1 MDTEQAFETASDYIA
16 AIMRRN
22 RSPAEDWSLKPDWAD
37 QPRMHNVYPGVTPV
51 PLPAAKVELASLEAS
66 LTGQPPGDGGAF
78 TLPMLYEM
86 LRDSYAY
93 GGRRLAVTVNDDT
106 VALPHYPRA
115 VWSRGTASGGGL
127 YPLEIYWVCG
137 PGGPMLPGVYNYSP
151 AQHGVQRLLI
161 GDVTSQVRQA
171 IAPAEAVGD
180 QFLLVTVKFWKN
192 TFKYEA
198 FGYHVVTMDV
208 GTALGTWQLWS
219 RAAGVPLR
227 PLLTFDEEA
236 LNRLL
241 GVRTHEESVF
251 AVVPLPGGGGPSPE
265 GRPGLRVTAV
275 PAERSRTVVRQPAV
289 ERVPAS
295 TVATPPPGDA
305 PADQLKAARPSH
317 SGGSGGSGDAIKLAD
332 PLPLDATVR
341 DALRARRSSFG
352 RFSAHH
358 RLGQAELAAVLRAGT
373 LGARLV
379 SDVKQPDGTPELTRL
394 AVLAGHVDGVPPDA
408 YDYDLATNTLLPLG
422 VGVSASFLQR
432 NYFLNN
438 YNLEQVAAVVTVL
451 ARPHAVITATGQR
464 GYRFLNAEV
473 GAAAQAMYLAAAAAN
488 IGCGAA
494 LGFDHVSYAEHL
506 DRRRDPG
513 GDDDAREWPLL
524 IVMLGHERQKAPDF
538 HFRLR

>member
-1 MDTEQAFETASDYIA
+1 MDTEQTFETASDYIA

-37 QPRMHNVYPGVTPV
+37 QPRMHNVYPGVTPI
-51 PLPAAKVELASLEAS
+51 PLPAAQVALASLEES
-66 LTGQPPGDGGAF
+66 LTRQVPENGGAF
-78 TLPMLYEM
+78 TMPMLYEM

-106 VALPHYPRA
+106 VALPHYPHA

-171 IAPAEAVGD
+171 IAPAAAAGD

-192 TFKYEA
+192 AFKYEA
-198 FGYHVVTMDV
+198 FSYHVVTMDV

-219 RAAGVPLR
+219 RAAGFPLR
-227 PLLTFDEEA
+227 PLLNFDEEA

-251 AVVPLPGGGGPSPE
+251 AVVPLPCGESPSPE
-265 GRPGLRVTAV
+265 GRPELRVTAV
-275 PAERSRTVVRQPAV
+275 PRERSRTVVRHPAV
-289 ERVPAS
+289 ERVHAS
-295 TVATPPPGDA
+295 TVTTSLPGDS
-305 PADQLKAARPSH
+305 PAERLKVARPGH
-317 SGGSGGSGDAIKLAD
+317 GGGRGDGIKLAD

-341 DALRARRSSFG
+341 KALRGRRSSFG
-352 RFSAHH
+352 RFSAQYS
-358 RLGQAELAAVLRAGT
+358 LGQAALAAVLRAGA

-394 AVLAGHVDGVPPDA
+394 AILANHVDGVPADA
-408 YDYDLATNTLLPLG
+408 YDYDVATNTLLPLG
-422 VGVSASFLQR
+422 VGVSTSFLQR

-438 YNLEQVAAVVTVL
+438 YNMEQVAAVVTVL
-451 ARPHAVITATGQR
+451 ARPHAVIAATGQR

-473 GAAAQAMYLAAAAAN
+473 GAAAQAMYMAAAAAN

-494 LGFDHVSYAEHL
+494 LGFDNVSYAEHM
-506 DRRRDPG
+506 DRQRDLS
-513 GDDDAREWPLL
+513 GDDDDQEWPLL

-538 HFRLR
+538 HFRLS

>member
-1 MDTEQAFETASDYIA
+1 MDTEHAIETASDYIA

-22 RSPAEDWSLKPDWAD
+22 RSPTEDWGLKPDWAD
-37 QPRMHNVYPGVTPV
+37 QPRMHNVYPGVTPI
-51 PLPAAKVELASLEAS
+51 PLPAAKVALASLEGS
-66 LTGQPPGDGGAF
+66 LAGQVPENGGAF
-78 TLPMLYEM
+78 TMPMLYEM

-106 VALPHYPRA
+106 VALPHYARA

-151 AQHGVQRLLI
+151 AQHGVQRLLV
-161 GDVTSQVRQA
+161 GDVTGQVRRA
-171 IAPAEAVGD
+171 IAPAEAAGD

-192 TFKYEA
+192 AFKYRT
-198 FGYHVVTMDV
+198 FSYHAVTMDV

-219 RAAGVPLR
+219 RAAGIPLR
-227 PLLTFDEEA
+227 PLLDFDEEA

-251 AVVPLPGGGGPSPE
+251 AVVPLPCGESPSPE
-265 GRPGLRVTAV
+265 GRHELRVTAV
-275 PAERSRTVVRQPAV
+275 PRERSRTVVRHPAV
-289 ERVPAS
+289 ERVHAS
-295 TVATPPPGDA
+295 TVTTRSPGDS
-305 PADQLKAARPSH
+305 PAERLMAARPGH
-317 SGGSGGSGDAIKLAD
+317 DGGRGGGIKLAD

-341 DALRARRSSFG
+341 EALRSRRSSFG
-352 RFSAHH
+352 RFSAQYC
-358 RLGQAELAAVLRAGT
+358 LGQAELGAVLRAGT

-379 SDVKQPDGTPELTRL
+379 SDVKHSDGTPELTRL
-394 AVLAGHVDGVPPDA
+394 AVLVNHVDGVPADA
-408 YDYDLATNTLLPLG
+408 YDYDVATNTLLPLG
-422 VGVSASFLQR
+422 VGVSTSFLQR

-438 YNLEQVAAVVTVL
+438 YNMEQVAAVVTVL
-451 ARPHAVITATGQR
+451 ARPHAVIAATGQR

-494 LGFDHVSYAEHL
+494 LGFDNVSYVEHM
-506 DRRRDPG
+506 DRQRDLSR
-513 GDDDAREWPLL
+513 DDDDQEWPLL
-524 IVMLGHERQKAPDF
+524 IVMLGHERRKAPDF
-538 HFRLR
+538 HFRLS